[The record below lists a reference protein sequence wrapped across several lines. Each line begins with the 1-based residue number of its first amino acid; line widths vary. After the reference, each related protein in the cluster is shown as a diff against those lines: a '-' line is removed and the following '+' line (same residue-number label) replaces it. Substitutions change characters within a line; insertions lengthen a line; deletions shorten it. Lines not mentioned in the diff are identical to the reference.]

1 MTVREA
7 STASDVASGRASS
20 RSGARSI
27 RTASTLARGLLISF
41 QQVLFQQVLA
51 APPADLPRARMPA
64 PEPRKSLARCDGAV
78 LHIIQQYPGCSDA
91 RILAFLR
98 TRIHWF
104 GRGTMV
110 GKLFRPSLRT
120 IHAAVR
126 RLEVAGEIKT
136 NVQESH
142 RGHTLRF
149 FPNVPIWPG
158 SDNDNNPQGA

>member
-7 STASDVASGRASS
+7 STAGDVASGRAPS
-20 RSGARSI
+20 RNGARSI
-27 RTASTLARGLLISF
+27 RTASRLARELLIS
-41 QQVLFQQVLA
+41 FQQVLA
-51 APPADLPRARMPA
+51 APPANLPSARIPA
-64 PEPRKSLARCDGAV
+64 PEPRKSLAKCDGAV
-78 LHIIQQYPGCSDA
+78 LHIIQQYPGCNDA

-98 TRIHWF
+98 TRIHWL

-120 IHAAVR
+120 IHAAVH

-142 RGHTLRF
+142 RGHTLLF

-158 SDNDNNPQGA
+158 SDNDKNPQGA